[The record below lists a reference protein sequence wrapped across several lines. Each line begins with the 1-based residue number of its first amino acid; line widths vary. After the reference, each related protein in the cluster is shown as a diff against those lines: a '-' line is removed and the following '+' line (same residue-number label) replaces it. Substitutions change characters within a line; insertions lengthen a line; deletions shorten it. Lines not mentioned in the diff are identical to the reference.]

1 MSKPLLSALVA
12 FSLVAVPVA
21 AHAGD
26 EAKKADPAKK
36 SSTCTISIKQ
46 GDLIAQGK
54 NLVVEGQDSV
64 RDALAFDGNV
74 VVRAGATVNKVAA
87 VRGKVTVEAG
97 ARVAGDV
104 SAVGGDVH
112 IQKGATIAGDVN
124 VIGGK
129 LQVDEGSTIAG
140 EKNHLSININGE
152 EFISKLIGD
161 IITGTGTTQC
171 QVRITEE

>member
-1 MSKPLLSALVA
+1 
-12 FSLVAVPVA
+12 
-21 AHAGD
+21 
-26 EAKKADPAKK
+26 
-36 SSTCTISIKQ
+36 
-46 GDLIAQGK
+46 
-54 NLVVEGQDSV
+54 
-64 RDALAFDGNV
+64 
-74 VVRAGATVNKVAA
+74 VAA

-152 EFISKLIGD
+152 EFISKLIGN
-161 IITGTGTTQC
+161 IISGTGTTQC

>member
-1 MSKPLLSALVA
+1 MSKPVLSALVA
-12 FSLVAVPVA
+12 FSLVAVPI

-26 EAKKADPAKK
+26 DAQKADTASK
-36 SSTCTISIKQ
+36 SSTCTISVKK
-46 GDLIAQGK
+46 GDLVAQGK

-64 RDALAFDGNV
+64 RDAMAFDGNV

-97 ARVAGDV
+97 ARVSGDV
-104 SAVGGDVH
+104 SAIGGDVH

-124 VIGGK
+124 AIGGK
-129 LQVDEGSTIAG
+129 IQADEGSTIAG
-140 EKNHLSININGE
+140 EKNQLSININGE
-152 EFISKLIGD
+152 EFIGKLLGN
-161 IITGTGTTQC
+161 IINGTGSTRC